1 MGRVATASMIG
12 TMIGF
17 YDFFSYGT
25 AAALVFSTVYF
36 PELGAAQGTA
46 LAVSRSSR
54 GRSARSS
61 SGTSATGSA
70 ADAPSCLRCCS
81 WASPR
86 S

>member
-12 TMIGF
+12 TIIEF

-25 AAALVFSTVYF
+25 AAALVFNKVYF

-54 GRSARSS
+54 GRSARSCS
-61 SGTSATGSA
+61 IAFGRRRPCS
-70 ADAPSCLRCCS
+70 APSS
-81 WASPR
+81 
-86 S
+86 